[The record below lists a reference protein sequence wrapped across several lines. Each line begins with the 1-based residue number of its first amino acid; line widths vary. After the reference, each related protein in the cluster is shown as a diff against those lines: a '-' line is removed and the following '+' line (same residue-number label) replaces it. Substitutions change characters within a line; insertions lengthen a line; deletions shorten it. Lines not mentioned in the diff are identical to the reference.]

1 MSRYLPLLI
10 TACLSLS
17 ACSTVSK
24 TLDRINFLK
33 SDEPATDID
42 DEAAMTFSQFGSF
55 SGEWKCTAQQR
66 GDSGW
71 VQQPGVHTWRW
82 YPILDGTAMQDE
94 WLSDPEAPGP
104 RTLGTNVR
112 IWNTERDRWEIAWT
126 SNRQQEWDLIWAE
139 QVRGDMVM
147 HMSRP
152 KRAAYNAHVAR
163 ITFHNITENSFDWR
177 YESAPLTDARNYTEQ
192 SRLRC
197 LRD

>member
-42 DEAAMTFSQFGSF
+42 DEAAMTFSQFGRF

-94 WLSDPEAPGP
+94 WLSDPVSYTHL
-104 RTLGTNVR
+104 TLPTKR
-112 IWNTERDRWEIAWT
+112 I
-126 SNRQQEWDLIWAE
+126 
-139 QVRGDMVM
+139 V
-147 HMSRP
+147 
-152 KRAAYNAHVAR
+152 
-163 ITFHNITENSFDWR
+163 
-177 YESAPLTDARNYTEQ
+177 
-192 SRLRC
+192 
-197 LRD
+197 